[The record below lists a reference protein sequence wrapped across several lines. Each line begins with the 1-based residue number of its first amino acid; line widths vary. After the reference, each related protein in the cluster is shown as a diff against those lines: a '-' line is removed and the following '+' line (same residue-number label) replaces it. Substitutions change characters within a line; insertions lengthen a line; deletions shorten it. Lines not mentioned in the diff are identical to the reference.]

1 MIERKRRN
9 DFVRKREFDM
19 LRKVRRE
26 GLTSEQLA
34 ATDPQLEGQAFAN
47 EPGVLLAPDL
57 NVIVN
62 SASQLYAQVG
72 DVASKQLTQPRA
84 TPMPTPSPRP

>member
-1 MIERKRRN
+1 MANPATDWAELEHACRGPPRERVRKSELKAMIERKRRN

-34 ATDPQLEGQAFAN
+34 ALGGSSRLDDS
-47 EPGVLLAPDL
+47 EPRFDEPVPAGGRREVED
-57 NVIVN
+57 
-62 SASQLYAQVG
+62 
-72 DVASKQLTQPRA
+72 R
-84 TPMPTPSPRP
+84 